1 MRGRPMPRSATW
13 GTVIVRA
20 RREPPPGRPSSCRT
34 SIGSLATSRLGSPA
48 PTTASATTTSR
59 CTSTSS
65 PSASTA
71 GGPRWPP
78 SRPSSVSPPASTAR
92 RPTTCCTVR
101 SQPDRKNKC
110 FRFGFD
116 SGVAFVSIDHPPI
129 NLLDEV
135 LSQEFDKLG
144 RELEADESVRVVVL
158 QSALPDFFIA
168 HSGLGRVG
176 AASKVVSHTPS
187 FRLTQMIGERF
198 RNMPKVTIAKIEGR
212 ARGGGS
218 EIALAM
224 DMCFAAVGKAIF
236 GHPEVAIGLVPGGGA
251 TQRLPRLIGRGRAL
265 EVLLA
270 CNDLSAE
277 LAERYGYIN
286 RALPADELTP
296 FVEKLAHRIAS
307 FPAHAIA
314 HAKAAVDKGAFSS
327 LAEGLLVEAH
337 ESDLSVASEVTQA
350 RVKEVLKAGAETYEG
365 ELELGFLS
373 RLSR

>member
-1 MRGRPMPRSATW
+1 MPYS
-13 GTVIVRA
+13 
-20 RREPPPGRPSSCRT
+20 
-34 SIGSLATSRLGSPA
+34 
-48 PTTASATTTSR
+48 
-59 CTSTSS
+59 
-65 PSASTA
+65 
-71 GGPRWPP
+71 
-78 SRPSSVSPPASTAR
+78 
-92 RPTTCCTVR
+92 
-101 SQPDRKNKC
+101 DYKC
-110 FRFGFD
+110 FRFKFD

-135 LSQEFDKLG
+135 LSEEFDKLG
-144 RELEADESVRVVVL
+144 RQLENDESVQVVVL

-176 AASKVVSHTPS
+176 AASKTVSHTRS
-187 FRLTQMIGERF
+187 FRLTQTIGERF
-198 RNMPKVTIAKIEGR
+198 RNMPKVTISKVEGR

-236 GHPEVAIGLVPGGGA
+236 GHPEVAVGLVPGGGG

-265 EVLLA
+265 EVLVA

-277 LAERYGYIN
+277 LAELYGYIN
-286 RALPADELTP
+286 RALPADELTA

-314 HAKAAVDKGAFSS
+314 HTKAAVDIGALGSM
-327 LAEGLLVEAH
+327 AEGLLVEAH

-350 RVKEVLKAGAETYEG
+350 LVAKALKVGAETYES
-365 ELELGFLS
+365 ELEMDYLS
-373 RLSR
+373 KLYPMS